1 MGELPLSTGPQ
12 KITCTSGSDIS
23 STCVQECEPGYS
35 LIGSTQRSC
44 LLSGKWS
51 GSEGT
56 CKRTSC
62 GAAKALQAMEDPYC
76 TNTDKPGST
85 CYIRCPRGMS
95 AFGTPYKQCHFNYQW
110 FPAGPWGCAQTQ
122 MHLRQGLRRRALR
135 RGVVLLFGSQAV
147 QERRRL
153 RRRPHLDARF
163 YVRMRAWIHGDDL
176 RERRLRARLRQQLE
190 VQRRRHRLRHHVY
203 ARVPDRLRHHPTSS
217 RTSTRRT
224 SSVSR
229 TSSSTTTAASAA
241 RSARRST
248 SAATAAK
255 SSCTW
260 ASTGWSTPTG
270 TTTGASVAAFVA
282 SVLIAI
288 ETKLSSSLLLLLLLL
303 LLLSF
308 FSYCYYM
315 CV

>member
-1 MGELPLSTGPQ
+1 MGPLSTGPQ

-110 FPAGPWGCAQTQ
+110 FPPDLGVAP
-122 MHLRQGLRRRALR
+122 RRRATN
-135 RGVVLLFGSQAV
+135 
-147 QERRRL
+147 
-153 RRRPHLDARF
+153 H
-163 YVRMRAWIHGDDL
+163 Y
-176 RERRLRARLRQQLE
+176 
-190 VQRRRHRLRHHVY
+190 
-203 ARVPDRLRHHPTSS
+203 
-217 RTSTRRT
+217 
-224 SSVSR
+224 
-229 TSSSTTTAASAA
+229 
-241 RSARRST
+241 RRSPT
-248 SAATAAK
+248 VNSGDTAMT
-255 SSCTW
+255 C
-260 ASTGWSTPTG
+260 
-270 TTTGASVAAFVA
+270 V
-282 SVLIAI
+282 
-288 ETKLSSSLLLLLLLL
+288 KLP
-303 LLLSF
+303 
-308 FSYCYYM
+308 CEKM
-315 CV
+315 